1 MSGESSTVSQG
12 QPGAA
17 GQPHVVHLELGRF
30 VYGGARQVLYLTE
43 HLPSLGIR
51 STLVCAK
58 GGEMAA
64 RARAAGTEVI
74 ELATIG
80 DGDVSLTW
88 RFAALLRRLQ
98 PDLVHIHSRRGADV
112 WGALGARLAGVPAVM
127 TRRNDTREA
136 QLALWLKYPL
146 FRHIVAIAE
155 GVRDVLVSQGVP
167 REDITVVHSAIDPK
181 PCQQSRSRAELAA
194 TFGLDAAQPILGI
207 AAQLIERKGHAL
219 LFESLQMLADKHP
232 TVQLIVFGRGPL
244 SDSLPPL
251 AAARGLASR
260 VHFAGFR
267 ADLEQWLGALDVLVH
282 PAYTEGLGNVCLQ
295 AAAAGVPCIGSR
307 VGGIPEAIADGITG
321 LLVPVGD
328 AAALA
333 AAIDRLLGDA
343 PLRERL
349 GAAGPAYVE
358 SDFTPQI
365 MAAGNREV
373 YRRVLGR

>member
-1 MSGESSTVSQG
+1 MSNKPPISPSQR
-12 QPGAA
+12 GAT
-17 GQPHVVHLELGRF
+17 GLPHVVHLETGRF
-30 VYGGARQVLYLTE
+30 VYGGGRQVLYLTE
-43 HLPSLGIR
+43 HLPALGIR

-80 DGDVSLTW
+80 DADVSLTW

-98 PDLVHIHSRRGADV
+98 PDLVHLHSRRGADV

-146 FRHIVAIAE
+146 FRHVVAIAE
-155 GVRDVLVSQGVP
+155 GVKDVLVSQGVP
-167 REDITVVHSAIDPK
+167 SEDITVVHSAIDPK
-181 PCQQSRSRAELAA
+181 PCQQARSRAELAA
-194 TFGLDAAQPILGI
+194 TFALDAAQPILGI

-251 AAARGLASR
+251 AAARGLGAR

-267 ADLEQWLGALDVLVH
+267 TDLEQWLGALDVLVH
-282 PAYTEGLGNVCLQ
+282 PAHTEGLGNVCLQ

-307 VGGIPEAIADGITG
+307 VGGIPEAIADGVTG

-343 PLRERL
+343 PLRQRL

-358 SDFTPQI
+358 SDFTPPAL
-365 MAAGNREV
+365 AAGNRAV